1 MYAGWKMPIPEKID
15 RLDGAFYMRAE
26 WKLCR
31 VSWPQ
36 RCLVSGKR
44 LWPGTLAY
52 RGRAVWT
59 GPGEPAIEEHWH
71 ERHEHLIWQLKE

>member
-1 MYAGWKMPIPEKID
+1 MSPMPERID
-15 RLDGAFYMRAE
+15 RLNGAFYMRAE

-31 VSWPQ
+31 VVWPH
-36 RCLVSGKR
+36 RCEISGRR

-59 GPGEPAIEEHWH
+59 GPGEPAIEELWH
-71 ERHEHLIWQLKE
+71 DKVEHLVWQLKE

>member
-1 MYAGWKMPIPEKID
+1 MSPIPERID
-15 RLDGAFYMRAE
+15 RPNGSFYIRAE

-31 VSWPQ
+31 IAWPK
-36 RCLVSGKR
+36 RCEISGRR

-59 GPGEPAIEEHWH
+59 GPRTPVVEEHWH
-71 ERHEHLIWQLKE
+71 DRQEHIVWQLKE